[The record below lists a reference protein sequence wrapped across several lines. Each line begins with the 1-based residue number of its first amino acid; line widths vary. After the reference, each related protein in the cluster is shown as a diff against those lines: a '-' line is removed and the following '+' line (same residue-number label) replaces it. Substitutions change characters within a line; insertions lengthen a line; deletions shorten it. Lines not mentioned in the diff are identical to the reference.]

1 MPDPEK
7 IPIGQRAEGKGRKD
21 TADLPSALIPLPS
34 QRQSRGVVL
43 ACITAATF
51 TDLVAYSVAVP
62 VLPDYAARFNASPTT
77 IGVLFASFGVTLL
90 VLSIPMGLM
99 SDRLGRKG
107 PMIFGLALLSASTLA
122 FAYAESM
129 AMLFVARLL
138 QGAADGMTWIVGFA
152 LIADLYGPEERGR
165 AMGLAMAGSSLG
177 IIIGPVLGGWLYE
190 IGGIRLPFLFVAA
203 LAIADLAVFAL
214 VAPRT
219 HGSGTSVPMRRVLT
233 HRPIAVCA
241 LVVIAGGGTIAML
254 EPVIPLV
261 FRTRL
266 GLGPGA
272 IGTLFG
278 IAAIAS
284 TTMHPVYGRL
294 SDRFG
299 GRRLMM
305 IGLVGSALM
314 LPVLGLATDFRSAA
328 FAMVAMWMVFSMI
341 VTPSLAY
348 MAEAASA
355 AGFESY
361 GVVYGIYNM
370 AWAVGLMVSPA
381 LGGFL
386 LERIGFD
393 ALTVIW
399 GLLLLLV
406 GIILARIRTENG
418 I

>member
-1 MPDPEK
+1 MSDTEEIQVGEREEGRGEK
-7 IPIGQRAEGKGRKD
+7 SA
-21 TADLPSALIPLPS
+21 ADLPSPLTPLPP
-34 QRQSRGVVL
+34 RRPRSRAIVL
-43 ACITAATF
+43 ACITTATF

-62 VLPDYAARFNASPTT
+62 ILPDYATRFNASPTM
-77 IGVLFASFGVTLL
+77 IGLLFASFGLTLL
-90 VLSIPMGLM
+90 VLSIPMGAL

-107 PMIFGLALLSASTLA
+107 PMIFGLALLAGATLA
-122 FAYAESM
+122 FAYATSLP
-129 AMLFVARLL
+129 MLFAARLL

-190 IGGIRLPFLFVAA
+190 IGGIRLPFLFVSA
-203 LAIADLAVFAL
+203 LAVADVIVFAL

-219 HGSGTSVPMRRVLT
+219 HGSGTSAPMLQVLT
-233 HRPIAVCA
+233 NRPIAICA

-278 IAAIAS
+278 IAAVAS
-284 TTMHPVYGRL
+284 TAMHPIYGRL

-305 IGLVGSALM
+305 IGLVGSALL
-314 LPVLGLATDFRSAA
+314 LPLVSLATNFTTAA
-328 FAMVAMWMVFSMI
+328 LAMVPMWMVFSMI

-348 MAEAASA
+348 MAEAASS

-361 GVVYGIYNM
+361 GVVYGVYNM
-370 AWAVGLMVSPA
+370 AWALGLMVSPA

-386 LERIGFD
+386 LERIGFE
-393 ALTVIW
+393 ALTIGW
-399 GLLLLLV
+399 GLLLLVIGL
-406 GIILARIRTENG
+406 ILARIR
-418 I
+418 

>member
-1 MPDPEK
+1 MRGNTDY
-7 IPIGQRAEGKGRKD
+7 
-21 TADLPSALIPLPS
+21 PSPVTP
-34 QRQSRGVVL
+34 RPYSRNVVL
-43 ACITAATF
+43 ACITTATF

-62 VLPDYAARFNASPTT
+62 ILPDYATRFNASPTT
-77 IGVLFASFGVTLL
+77 IGLLFASFGVTLL
-90 VLSIPMGLM
+90 VLSIPMGAL

-107 PMIFGLALLSASTLA
+107 PMIFGLALLAASTLA
-122 FAYAESM
+122 FAYATSLPI
-129 AMLFVARLL
+129 LFVARLL

-152 LIADLYGPEERGR
+152 LIADLYGPAERGR

-203 LAIADLAVFAL
+203 LAIADLIVFAL

-219 HGSGTSVPMRRVLT
+219 RGSGTSVPMRQVLT
-233 HRPIAVCA
+233 HRPIAICG

-278 IAAIAS
+278 IAAVAS
-284 TTMHPVYGRL
+284 TAMHPIYGRL
-294 SDRFG
+294 SDRYG

-305 IGLVGSALM
+305 IGLVGSALL
-314 LPVLGLATDFRSAA
+314 LPLVSLATDFRSAA
-328 FAMVAMWMVFSMI
+328 LAMVPMWMVFSMI

-348 MAEAASA
+348 MGEAASA
-355 AGFESY
+355 AGFESF
-361 GVVYGIYNM
+361 GVVYGVYNM
-370 AWAVGLMVSPA
+370 AWAVGLMVAPA

-386 LERIGFD
+386 LERIGFE
-393 ALTVIW
+393 ALTVSW
-399 GLLLLLV
+399 GLFLLIISLV
-406 GIILARIRTENG
+406 LTRVR
-418 I
+418 

>member
-7 IPIGQRAEGKGRKD
+7 IQLEQRAESRELTD
-21 TADLPSALIPLPS
+21 SADLPSALISLPS
-34 QRQSRGVVL
+34 QRRSRNVVL
-43 ACITAATF
+43 ACITTATF

-62 VLPDYAARFNASPTT
+62 VLPDYATRFNASPTT
-77 IGVLFASFGVTLL
+77 IGLLFASFGVTLL
-90 VLSIPMGLM
+90 VLSIPMGIL

-107 PMIFGLALLSASTLA
+107 PMMLGLALLAASTLA
-122 FAYAESM
+122 FAYAESLPV
-129 AMLFVARLL
+129 LFAARLL

-152 LIADLYGPEERGR
+152 LIADLYGPDERGR

-190 IGGIRLPFLFVAA
+190 VGGIRLPFLFVAA
-203 LAIADLAVFAL
+203 MALADLIVFAL

-219 HGSGTSVPMRRVLT
+219 RGSGTSTPMRRVLT
-233 HRPIAVCA
+233 HRPIAICA

-261 FRTRL
+261 FRSRL

-278 IAAIAS
+278 IAAVAS
-284 TTMHPVYGRL
+284 TAMHPIYGRL

-299 GRRLMM
+299 GRRLML
-305 IGLVGSALM
+305 IGLVGSAM
-314 LPVLGLATDFRSAA
+314 LLPLLSAATDFRSAA
-328 FAMVAMWMVFSMI
+328 FAMVPMWMVFSMI

-355 AGFESY
+355 AGFESW
-361 GVVYGIYNM
+361 GVVYGVYNM
-370 AWAVGLMVSPA
+370 AWAVGLMIAPA
-381 LGGFL
+381 LGGLL
-386 LERIGFD
+386 LERVGFEV
-393 ALTVIW
+393 LTVSW
-399 GLLLLLV
+399 GLFLLV
-406 GIILARIRTENG
+406 IGLILARVR
-418 I
+418 